1 MSRYLT
7 PSKIGLLALVSLY
20 VESSVPSTAIIPLLS
35 FLVSH
40 ILPVNSAAS
49 QNNSLL
55 QSRHVTLTIEEF
67 QKATISHVSGIPGR
81 TIWDLLLD
89 KLWKLNSFDAL
100 HSFFYNLSSLLQ
112 KTPEELQHHGND
124 GLNSTSN
131 RMQLS
136 RNSPIGLF
144 VRRAQLEFTRLQ
156 FHDGITLW
164 RKFVAYRAPTLPQW
178 KRRNQAVDHMS
189 FDANLKEENVDFGHR
204 LTDVVYGGLAHDAE
218 YDASISTEDVDKL
231 LEYQIDQMQSASGL
245 ISNPKICML
254 TEQ

>member
-7 PSKIGLLALVSLY
+7 PSKIGLLALISLY
-20 VESSVPSTAIIPLLS
+20 VESGVPSTAIIPVLS

-40 ILPVNSAAS
+40 VFPVNSAAS

-67 QKATISHVSGIPGR
+67 QRATIVHVSGIPGR
-81 TIWDLLLD
+81 NIWDLLLD

-100 HSFFYNLSSLLQ
+100 HIFFYNLSSLLE
-112 KTPEELQHHGND
+112 KTPEELQYHGDD
-124 GLNSTSN
+124 GLNPTSTCM
-131 RMQLS
+131 RLS
-136 RNSPIGLF
+136 RKSPTGLF

-156 FHDGITLW
+156 FHDGVALW
-164 RKFVAYRAPTLPQW
+164 RNFVAYRAPTLPQW
-178 KRRNQAVDHMS
+178 KRRNQAADHIS
-189 FDANLKEENVDFGHR
+189 FDANLKEQQLDFGHR
-204 LTDVVYGGLAHDAE
+204 LTDVVYGGLAHGAE

-231 LEYQIDQMQSASGL
+231 LEYQIDQMQSAPGPV
-245 ISNPKICML
+245 SNLQICML

>member
-7 PSKIGLLALVSLY
+7 PSKIGLLALISLY
-20 VESSVPSTAIIPLLS
+20 VESGVPSTAIIPVLS

-40 ILPVNSAAS
+40 VLPVNSAAS

-55 QSRHVTLTIEEF
+55 QSRHVTLAIEEF
-67 QKATISHVSGIPGR
+67 QKATVSHVSGIPGR

-100 HSFFYNLSSLLQ
+100 HDFFYTLSSLLQ
-112 KTPEELQHHGND
+112 KTPEDVQYHGDD
-124 GLNSTSN
+124 GLNPTSDCM
-131 RMQLS
+131 RLS

-156 FHDGITLW
+156 FHDGVTLW
-164 RKFVAYRAPTLPQW
+164 RNFVAYRAPTLPQW
-178 KRRNQAVDHMS
+178 KRRNQAADHIS
-189 FDANLKEENVDFGHR
+189 FDANLKEEQLDFGHR
-204 LTDVVYGGLAHDAE
+204 LTDVVYGGLSHGAE

-245 ISNPKICML
+245 SSNS
-254 TEQ
+254 